1 MDELMHQLDQSVSVR
16 HGQKM
21 QAELE
26 RMRADLYAMVSHD
39 LRTPINAIQLA
50 AGALVE
56 DFGED
61 EMSAEVRH
69 LAGTILKNTESLV
82 RQLNDFLDF
91 SKLDA
96 GMFRLELDQSDL
108 VRLARDAAQQ
118 LEPLAKKRGHT
129 LTMSAS
135 PEASAGAGCQ
145 LGSPTVSCTTP
156 DQVLTSSPCGST
168 ACRIFPIANPRRQAK
183 LSI

>member
-1 MDELMHQLDQSVSVR
+1 MQERHERVSVR
-16 HGQKM
+16 HGKKM
-21 QAELE
+21 QAELD
-26 RMRADLYAMVSHD
+26 RMCAALYAMVSHD

-56 DFGED
+56 DFGDD

-69 LAGTILKNTESLV
+69 LSGTILKNTESLV

-118 LEPLAKKRGHT
+118 
-129 LTMSAS
+129 
-135 PEASAGAGCQ
+135 
-145 LGSPTVSCTTP
+145 
-156 DQVLTSSPCGST
+156 
-168 ACRIFPIANPRRQAK
+168 
-183 LSI
+183 